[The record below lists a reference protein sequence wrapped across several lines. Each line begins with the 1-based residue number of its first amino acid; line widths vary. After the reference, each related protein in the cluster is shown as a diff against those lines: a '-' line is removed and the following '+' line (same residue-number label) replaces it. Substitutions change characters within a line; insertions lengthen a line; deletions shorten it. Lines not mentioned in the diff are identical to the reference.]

1 MVLAAMLLTGC
12 GRPSARLTSE
22 AKPYQPIP
30 VLELTSLTNKDH
42 VVAAYL
48 RHSKGDVVLH
58 LDRAGSS
65 YGIEGREI
73 YLDGSVHKPQKI
85 TFDSGKYEDFDCS
98 LDVFHD
104 GRIVLVPLQENS
116 DDAIGAYVNLLSGK
130 RYFFAPTA
138 TTPESM
144 ATLRTIAR
152 KFNVT
157 IIVPEDPRAHERL
170 VQFPEFRR

>member
-1 MVLAAMLLTGC
+1 MRMRIVVLTAMLLTGC

-58 LDRAGSS
+58 LGRTGAS
-65 YGIEGREI
+65 YGIEGRA
-73 YLDGSVHKPQKI
+73 YLDGSVDKPQKI
-85 TFDSGKYEDFDCS
+85 VFDSGKYEDFDCS

-130 RYFFAPTA
+130 KSFTSKTKSAMSISMRSSASANPCAKYSSRFGRSDA
-138 TTPESM
+138 TSC
-144 ATLRTIAR
+144 
-152 KFNVT
+152 
-157 IIVPEDPRAHERL
+157 
-170 VQFPEFRR
+170 